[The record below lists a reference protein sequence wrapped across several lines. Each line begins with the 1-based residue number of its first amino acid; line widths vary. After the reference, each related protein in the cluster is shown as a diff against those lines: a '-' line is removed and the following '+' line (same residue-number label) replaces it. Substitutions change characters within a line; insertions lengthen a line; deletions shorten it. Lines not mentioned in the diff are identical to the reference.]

1 VLRRKL
7 KLEKYALTKPL
18 PPYKGTIKDGKT
30 SQMLKEEETKHAK
43 KRKMETINIK
53 IKQKLESYQE
63 LYDSNQN
70 YLRWSKIEDIAN
82 RYFNNKS
89 KRPYC

>member
-1 VLRRKL
+1 
-7 KLEKYALTKPL
+7 
-18 PPYKGTIKDGKT
+18 
-30 SQMLKEEETKHAK
+30 
-43 KRKMETINIK
+43 METINIK

-63 LYDSNQN
+63 LYDSNQKN

-82 RYFNNKS
+82 RYFNNK